1 MNELFETGKKIIKIL
16 NGHGFQGYFV
26 GGCVRDVILKRTV
39 NDIDITTDA
48 LPADIESIFEKT
60 IDVGKEHGTIIV
72 VMDESPCE
80 VTTFRVESDYSDHRR
95 PDSVMFTNELTGD
108 LKRRDFTIN
117 AMAMNA
123 DYQLT
128 DPFSGREDLDNRLL
142 RTVGNPDERFDEDA
156 LRILRAVRFMA
167 QLDFSIAMDTVAAMT
182 KKSPHLKYV
191 AVERKLVELRKIYG
205 RENII
210 HVKHMLVA
218 TGVKRE
224 IPFLRDISDNDF
236 LSVIAHS
243 LSGEAAIQIYNNPDT
258 EEKLSELK
266 ISNEEKSMIKNM
278 TSLLNELNQERDA
291 IKLSYL
297 YSPEVLSTVKTLIE
311 INGSRADRRDRKIQ
325 LLVNSLEQSRELPIK
340 KITDIDING
349 RQLMKYFNR
358 EGGIWIKEL
367 LSILE
372 QEILY
377 NRLENDYDKI
387 LEWIDANVEIETGNI
402 NVN

>member
-72 VMDESPCE
+72 VMDDSPCE

-95 PDSVMFTNELTGD
+95 PDSVTFTNELTGD

-117 AMAMNA
+117 AMAMNE

-182 KKSPHLKYV
+182 RKSPHLKHV

-205 RENII
+205 RDNIL
-210 HVKHMLVA
+210 HVKHMLVS
-218 TGVKRE
+218 TGVKKE
-224 IPFLRDISDNDF
+224 MPFLCEISDNDF
-236 LSVIAHS
+236 LNVIAHS
-243 LSGEAAIQIYNNPDT
+243 LSGEAAIQIYHHPDI

-278 TSLLNELNQERDA
+278 TALLNELNQERDA

-297 YSPEVLSTVKTLIE
+297 YSPEVISTVKTLIE
-311 INGSRADRRDRKIQ
+311 INGSKADDRDCKIQ
-325 LLVNSLEQSRELPIK
+325 LLIDSLEQSQKLPIK
-340 KITDIDING
+340 KTTDINING
-349 RQLMKYFNR
+349 RQLMKYFNQ

-367 LSILE
+367 LGILE
-372 QEILY
+372 EEILY

-387 LEWIDANVEIETGNI
+387 VKWIDANVEIETGNI
-402 NVN
+402 KVN